1 MPWMIMDFLSFLT
14 KLIIGVMGVMMW
26 SISLKAEAN
35 ADYSFLIGVTILVA
49 VGLGIW
55 LPDVP
60 FL

>member
-1 MPWMIMDFLSFLT
+1 MDFLSFLT